1 MCIPLK
7 RLILKTEGVVPCK
20 LFLIELDP
28 LSALR
33 AEKYVDNLFLIIS
46 FNNLFEME
54 HCIVCSKMS
63 EKLVNIEFTQLFKK
77 LKKS

>member
-1 MCIPLK
+1 MLPNY
-7 RLILKTEGVVPCK
+7 P
-20 LFLIELDP
+20 FLSILDP
-28 LSALR
+28 LSSLR

>member
-7 RLILKTEGVVPCK
+7 RLILKTEEVVPCK

-33 AEKYVDNLFLIIS
+33 AEKYVDNLSLIIS

-54 HCIVCSKMS
+54 ALYV
-63 EKLVNIEFTQLFKK
+63 
-77 LKKS
+77 LKYLKN